1 MIAATVI
8 GQSELPRHEADR
20 LLRTVTGATRS
31 SLLDGFELNDR
42 QVSRFDE
49 LAQRRLRGE
58 PLQYLEGKV
67 AFGPIEVAVDSR
79 VLIPRP
85 ETEQLWERAIALL
98 AQCAGIVVDLGTGSG
113 CIALAI
119 KHRCRDLHVI
129 ATDISDEALSLA
141 RKNAE
146 ALALDV
152 EFGRGDL
159 FDALD
164 PQLHGRVHLIVSNPP
179 YVTADE
185 WDRLDAE
192 IRVFEPR
199 QALVAAEEGL
209 AFYRRLAES
218 SGEWLRP
225 GGVVIAEIGE
235 TQGEAVSALFVQ
247 RGWEASI
254 DQDLNQRDRF
264 VTARVRQ

>member
-1 MIAATVI
+1 MNATNLI
-8 GQSELPRHEADR
+8 GRSELPRHEAER
-20 LLRTVTGATRS
+20 LLRTVTGETRAA
-31 SLLDGFELNDR
+31 LLGGLELDDR
-42 QVSRFDE
+42 RVSRFEE
-49 LAQRRLRGE
+49 LELRRAGGE
-58 PLQYLEGKV
+58 PLQYLEGTV
-67 AFGPIEVAVDSR
+67 SFGLIEVAVDSR

-98 AQCAGIVVDLGTGSG
+98 PEGPGVVVDLGTGSG
-113 CIALAI
+113 CIALAV
-119 KHRCRDLHVI
+119 KHRCPDLQVI

-152 EFGRGDL
+152 KFRRGDL

-164 PQLHGRVHLIVSNPP
+164 PELQGRVDLIVTNPP

-185 WDRLDAE
+185 WDRLATE
-192 IRVFEPR
+192 IRDFEPR

-209 AFYRRLAES
+209 AFYRRMAER

-235 TQGEAVSALFVQ
+235 TQGEAVSALFGQ

-264 VTARVRQ
+264 VTARLRQ